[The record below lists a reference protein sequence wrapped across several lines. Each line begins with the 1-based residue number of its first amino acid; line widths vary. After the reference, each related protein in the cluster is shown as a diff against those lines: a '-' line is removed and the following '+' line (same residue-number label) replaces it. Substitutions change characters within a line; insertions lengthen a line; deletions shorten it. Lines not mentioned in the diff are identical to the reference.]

1 MDLYLL
7 RHGKAGVSRTY
18 IRSMSPSGM
27 HEKALTATGIA
38 EVERSGKALRVLD
51 VKPDAIITSPLK
63 RAHQTAVII
72 DSILFGAEG
81 SKTRNWKR
89 KKQLKKFQVWN
100 DLAPE
105 GDRINV
111 YKNLSKFKYGSKIL
125 VVGHEPFLTKMIS
138 EIVSST
144 SSSSSGYDVP
154 KSTRRHSQSL
164 STPLLTNNTNYHS
177 SLVLKKAG
185 LAKVRISTMNPK
197 LAGELRWLLTPMV
210 LRKLSS
216 TKVRKEGNKR
226 QNQVTHYDRVKAT
239 PVVIPAT
246 KTKST
251 KTAISH

>member
-7 RHGKAGVSRTY
+7 RHGKEGVSRIY
-18 IRSMSPSGM
+18 IRSMSPSRM

-38 EVERSGKALRVLD
+38 EVERPGKALD

-164 STPLLTNNTNYHS
+164 STPRLTNNTNYHS

-197 LAGELRWLLTPMV
+197 LTGELRWLLTPMV

-239 PVVIPAT
+239 PVVIAT

>member
-1 MDLYLL
+1 
-7 RHGKAGVSRTY
+7 
-18 IRSMSPSGM
+18 MSPSGM
-27 HEKALTATGIA
+27 HEKALTAAGIA

-51 VKPDAIITSPLK
+51 IKPDAIITSPLK

-111 YKNLSKFKYGSKIL
+111 YKNLSKFKYNSKIL

-138 EIVSST
+138 EIVSSST

-154 KSTRRHSQSL
+154 KSTRRPGQSL
-164 STPLLTNNTNYHS
+164 SIPRFTNNTT
-177 SLVLKKAG
+177 
-185 LAKVRISTMNPK
+185 I
-197 LAGELRWLLTPMV
+197 
-210 LRKLSS
+210 
-216 TKVRKEGNKR
+216 
-226 QNQVTHYDRVKAT
+226 
-239 PVVIPAT
+239 IPA
-246 KTKST
+246 
-251 KTAISH
+251 